1 MSPRPADPVRCRIIA
16 GGGDLRMEI
25 VGKYI
30 VIRMAARDAKIAILG
45 PGHSGDDQGV
55 TGVGG
60 TVRGEAPVGLW
71 VEIDHV
77 VNPSGRQAELNGKPE
92 HATLI
97 RWDYI
102 TNARLYPAKPDD
114 EALRTGQ
121 YL

>member
-1 MSPRPADPVRCRIIA
+1 
-16 GGGDLRMEI
+16 MEI
-25 VGKYI
+25 IGKYI
-30 VIRMAARDAKIAILG
+30 VIRMTASHAKVAILG
-45 PGHSGDDQGV
+45 RLEDDHGV

-71 VEIDHV
+71 VDIDSV
-77 VNPSGRQAELNGKPE
+77 SNPSGSEAVLDHKPE

-102 TNARLYPAKPDD
+102 TNARLYPGKPESLDVP
-114 EALRTGQ
+114 TGL